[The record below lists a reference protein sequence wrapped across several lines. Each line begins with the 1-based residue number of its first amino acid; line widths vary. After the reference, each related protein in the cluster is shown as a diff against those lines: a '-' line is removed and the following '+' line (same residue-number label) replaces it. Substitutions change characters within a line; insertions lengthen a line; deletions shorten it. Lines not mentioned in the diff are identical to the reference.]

1 MINESLQIE
10 KNGRTIVDF
19 KYYERVNEIRGG
31 SGSGKSKLIA
41 DVDALITNNDYIK
54 QMWDDIQ

>member
-31 SGSGKSKLIA
+31 SGSGKSKLVA
-41 DVDALITNNDYIK
+41 DIDALVKSCILNNNSSVK
-54 QMWDDIQ
+54 